1 MVDFSA
7 RNAVKYSILSCRQDR
22 CMKGQIRCRTRQM
35 QKKTGWMHEAGQMRC
50 RTGQI
55 QERSVAVQNIQ
66 RTGHMK
72 NRKEAVQDG
81 CRTG

>member
-1 MVDFSA
+1 
-7 RNAVKYSILSCRQDR
+7 
-22 CMKGQIRCRTRQM
+22 M

>member
-1 MVDFSA
+1 MYERTD
-7 RNAVKYSILSCRQDR
+7 KMQD
-22 CMKGQIRCRTRQM
+22 TSDAE
-35 QKKTGWMHEAGQMRC
+35 KKTGWMHEAGQMRC